1 MNLRP
6 LIVLTASI
14 VLSLWLAACATTP
27 ANEAR
32 TTGPLILI
40 SIDGF
45 RWDYLEKF
53 PAPTLRSLAASGVH
67 MARLIPSFPS
77 KTFPNHYTLVTGLRP
92 EHHGIVS
99 NYFFDPALNESFNK
113 GRLADNADPRWWSEG

>member
-1 MNLRP
+1 MNSRP
-6 LIVLTASI
+6 PINLIVTL
-14 VLSLWLAACATTP
+14 LFSLGLAACSAPSAKLT
-27 ANEAR
+27 R
-32 TTGPLILI
+32 SSGPLILI

-92 EHHGIVS
+92 EHHGIIS

-113 GRLADNADPRWWSEG
+113 GRLADNADPRW